1 MRKSRSISEEIKEK
15 EDMSTEF
22 KIWAWLERYWKIL
35 ASIVAVVVCTW
46 ASCLL
51 VRWYQRKRVQHYL
64 AQYEQQKTLSE
75 QLQWAEKTLPQGLK
89 SLQGFT
95 FLEKANDD
103 FSHKNYLSAVH
114 YYQKAMQ
121 YLTIFPLL
129 EQAQLGYAF
138 SNIYVFNVEEAEKTF
153 LNLVCCSSDYIRAQV
168 FYALSYIA
176 YQKNDSRAFDD
187 YCKELARFPEGD
199 AFLSQ
204 LNILKI
210 VDTSNDQKKN
220 LL

>member
-1 MRKSRSISEEIKEK
+1 VKRSQKISEEVKVREVVP
-15 EDMSTEF
+15 TEF
-22 KIWAWLERYWKIL
+22 KIWVWLERYWKIL
-35 ASIVAVVVCTW
+35 ASLSVVVVCIW
-46 ASCLL
+46 ASFLL
-51 VRWYQRKRVQHYL
+51 ARWCQKKQVQHYL
-64 AQYEQQKTLSE
+64 TQYERQKTLSE
-75 QLQWAEKTLPQGLK
+75 RLQWAERRLPQGLK

-103 FSHKNYLSAVH
+103 FSHKNYLSAAH

-121 YLTIFPLL
+121 HLTIFPLL

-138 SNIYVFNVEEAEKTF
+138 SNIYALNVEEAEKTF
-153 LNLVCCSSDYIRAQV
+153 LNLVRCSSNYLRAQA

-176 YQKNDSRAFDD
+176 HQRNDSKTFNN
-187 YCKELARFPEGD
+187 YCEELARFPEGD

>member
-1 MRKSRSISEEIKEK
+1 VKKGRKISEEVKEK
-15 EDMSTEF
+15 EDIPTEF
-22 KIWAWLERYWKIL
+22 KIWIWLERYWKIL
-35 ASIVAVVVCTW
+35 VSISVVVVCTW
-46 ASCLL
+46 ASFLL
-51 VRWYQRKRVQHYL
+51 VRWCQKKQVQHHL

-75 QLQWAEKTLPQGLK
+75 RLQWAEKTLPQGLK

-103 FSHKNYLSAVH
+103 FSHKSYLSAIH

-121 YLTIFPLL
+121 HLTISPLL

-138 SNIYVFNVEEAEKTF
+138 SNIYALNVEEAEKTF
-153 LNLVCCSSDYIRAQV
+153 LNLVRCSSNYLRAQA
-168 FYALSYIA
+168 FYALGYIA
-176 YQKNDSRAFDD
+176 HQKNDSKAFND
-187 YCKELARFPEGD
+187 YCKELACFPEGD
-199 AFLSQ
+199 SFLSQ

-210 VDTSNDQKKN
+210 VDTFNDQKKN

>member
-1 MRKSRSISEEIKEK
+1 VKKGRKISEEVKGK
-15 EDMSTEF
+15 EDIPTEF
-22 KIWAWLERYWKIL
+22 KIWVWLEHYWKIL
-35 ASIVAVVVCTW
+35 ASISVVIVCTW
-46 ASCLL
+46 ASFLL
-51 VRWYQRKRVQHYL
+51 ARWCQRKQIQHHL
-64 AQYEQQKTLSE
+64 AHYEQQKTLSE
-75 QLQWAEKTLPQGLK
+75 RLQWAEKILPQGLK

-103 FSHKNYLSAVH
+103 FSHKNYLSAIH
-114 YYQKAMQ
+114 YYQKAIQ
-121 YLTIFPLL
+121 HLTISPLL

-138 SNIYVFNVEEAEKTF
+138 SNIYALNVEEAEKTF
-153 LNLVCCSSDYIRAQV
+153 LNLVRCSSNYLRAQA
-168 FYALSYIA
+168 FYALGYIA
-176 YQKNDSRAFDD
+176 YQKNDSKAFDE

-199 AFLSQ
+199 SFLSQ

>member
-1 MRKSRSISEEIKEK
+1 VKKSQKISEEVKGKENIP
-15 EDMSTEF
+15 TEF

-35 ASIVAVVVCTW
+35 ASVAVVAVCTW
-46 ASCLL
+46 TSFLL
-51 VRWYQRKRVQHYL
+51 VKWCQRKQVQYHL
-64 AQYEQQKTLSE
+64 AQYERQKTLFE
-75 QLQWAEKTLPQGLK
+75 RLQWAEKMLPQGLK

-121 YLTIFPLL
+121 HLIVYPLL

-138 SNIYVFNVEEAEKTF
+138 SNIYALNAEEAEKTF
-153 LNLVCCSSDYIRAQV
+153 LNLVRCSSDYIRAQA
-168 FYALSYIA
+168 FYALGYIA

>member
-1 MRKSRSISEEIKEK
+1 MKKSQKISEGVKVK
-15 EDMSTEF
+15 GDVPAEF
-22 KIWAWLERYWKIL
+22 KIWVWLEHYWKIL
-35 ASIVAVVVCTW
+35 ASVAAVVVCTW
-46 ASCLL
+46 ASFLL
-51 VRWYQRKRVQHYL
+51 VKWCQRKQVQYYL
-64 AQYEQQKTLSE
+64 AQYERQKTLSE
-75 QLQWAEKTLPQGLK
+75 RLQWAEKTLPQGLK

-103 FSHKNYLSAVH
+103 FSHKNYLSAAH

-121 YLTIFPLL
+121 HLTISPLL

-138 SNIYVFNVEEAEKTF
+138 SNIYALNVEEAEKTF
-153 LNLVCCSSDYIRAQV
+153 LNLIRCSSNYLRAQA

-176 YQKNDSRAFDD
+176 HQKNDSKAFDH
-187 YCKELARFPEGD
+187 YCEELARFSEGD